1 MRKITLYVGLF
12 DKDTHTQ
19 LINTLSAYQVVSNIV
34 PDCTITEG
42 KGKYTHI
49 DGSVVIEPTLIV
61 EILHF
66 GENFDKE
73 YYTKLANKI
82 KVALNQESV
91 AYQEQEIESELI

>member
-19 LINTLSAYQVVSNIV
+19 LINTLDAYRVVSNIV

-42 KGKYTHI
+42 RGKYTHQ
-49 DGSVVIEPTLIV
+49 DGSIVIEPTLIV
-61 EILHF
+61 EMLHF
-66 GENFDKE
+66 GDNFDKS
-73 YYTKLANKI
+73 YYTKLGDKI

>member
-42 KGKYTHI
+42 KGKYTHA

-91 AYQEQEIESELI
+91 AYQEQEIKSELI

>member
-19 LINTLSAYQVVSNIV
+19 LFNTLDAYRVVSNIV

-42 KGKYTHI
+42 RGKYTHV
-49 DGSVVIEPTLIV
+49 DGTVVIEPTLIV
-61 EILHF
+61 EMLHF
-66 GENFDKE
+66 CDSFDKG
-73 YYTKLANKI
+73 YYTKLADKI

-91 AYQEQEIESELI
+91 AYQEQEIVSELI